1 MEYTDRDHGLYS
13 LKAGLVISS
22 LVGNL
27 IIKQFTLTFSAN
39 YWLFKTEILRE
50 QNCPQT
56 VQIGVLFFN
65 K

>member
-1 MEYTDRDHGLYS
+1 MQMR
-13 LKAGLVISS
+13 
-22 LVGNL
+22 GNL

-39 YWLFKTEILRE
+39 YWLFKTEIKYDRE

-56 VQIGVLFFN
+56 VQIGVLFLN